1 MSRRLVI
8 TADDLGRDEATDAT
22 ITSLAADGLIT
33 ATSLIVLSPHAAAA
47 LGPIRDLGLDPGLH
61 ATLSS
66 EQGIAPWRPLSD
78 AAGLA
83 ADQGQLSSDPR
94 RALATATAQEVLTEL
109 DAQLT
114 WMHDHGARPRV
125 LDNHAGTLYGI
136 HGRSFL
142 TQTLRWCAFHAL
154 ALRLPRHPGTLL
166 AAEPHL
172 AAAHRAAVE
181 LADQLAVPLP
191 AAICTNRATAAQHG
205 RYENLREHM
214 IAQVRTLPQGTSELV
229 LHPSSAPGERLRA
242 RRWEA
247 RLLRDPL
254 WHEALA
260 QEVDELV
267 AGWHP

>member
-1 MSRRLVI
+1 
-8 TADDLGRDEATDAT
+8 
-22 ITSLAADGLIT
+22 
-33 ATSLIVLSPHAAAA
+33 
-47 LGPIRDLGLDPGLH
+47 
-61 ATLSS
+61 
-66 EQGIAPWRPLSD
+66 PLSD

-181 LADQLAVPLP
+181 LAAHLAVPLP
-191 AAICTNRATAAQHG
+191 AALCTTRATAAQPG
-205 RYENLREHM
+205 RCEHLRAHTSL
-214 IAQVRTLPQGTSELV
+214 QRRTLPPGTSALF
-229 LHPSSAPGERLRA
+229 LRPSAPPGARLCA
-242 RRWEA
+242 RRWAA
-247 RLLRDPL
+247 RLPRAAL
-254 WHEALA
+254 WHEAVA
-260 QEVDELV
+260 REVDELV
-267 AGWHP
+267 AGGHPCAPAPIGSVWDWRT